1 MRTATDERRTRRYLD
16 ELERALSGVSPGR
29 RRELVADVRA
39 HIELAGAE
47 EPDVPLEQVL
57 ERLGSPAD
65 VAEEA
70 TERFGT
76 VRRRPVA
83 LDYLAV
89 GLLLIGGLV
98 LPVVG
103 WFLGLALLLSSP
115 SWTRADKVWGALVVP
130 GGLAPAVFS
139 LFGAIPAGR
148 VCSGFTDST
157 GQLVETCSGGPSV
170 GVQVLL
176 WLLFAFL
183 VIGPMATSVRL
194 LRRLR

>member
-1 MRTATDERRTRRYLD
+1 MRAETDQRAVKRYLND
-16 ELERALSGVSPGR
+16 LERALSDVSPGR
-29 RRELVADVRA
+29 RGELLADVRA
-39 HIELAGAE
+39 HIELSRAD
-47 EPDVPLEQVL
+47 EPDVPVEQVL

-70 TERFGT
+70 TDRLGP

-98 LPVVG
+98 LPAVG

-115 SWTRADKVWGALVVP
+115 SWTRADKALGALVVP

-139 LFGAIPAGR
+139 LVAPAFVVACSRVTDAAGR
-148 VCSGFTDST
+148 TVST
-157 GQLVETCSGGPSV
+157 CPGGPSPV
-170 GVQVLL
+170 VQVLL

-183 VIGPMATSVRL
+183 VIGPIATSVRL